1 MFQHRA
7 NANAHLP
14 PRSHSSLDHNKHSH
28 GDARAHSS
36 LGFNENYAEHAN
48 RPARARP
55 PNAGL
60 GGTLKEQLNRI
71 PHEQRQNEAKR
82 KAAHAEKEYWST
94 QRKQLEQRMSSLDD
108 RLNEARKQGVE
119 RVMAARQRA
128 KEKAEA
134 MARRDE
140 KLPPIGS
147 QNAKYQHAQ
156 HARPNSRGG
165 GMYEANGGFG
175 YPQHH
180 QQQYPSH
187 PERNGN
193 LYGGHGGFG
202 YGATQSRPSQQM
214 PYGNNGSVYG
224 TESRHRYTPPPPP
237 PDQHQHFYN
246 NGYGGGGGGGGH
258 SSTPQYGNTRVSS
271 GRHARESSIS
281 RRERELEEELWRVK
295 AERDAIAADADKNHD
310 QLRVAL
316 ESAAQE
322 MEAHVA
328 KLSKEAAERY
338 AQCTTRESRQAA
350 EARLQA
356 MAQENDMLKR
366 RLQRGEADA
375 KAAVAQMTTRA
386 SKKEAL
392 AHAAQMEA
400 QARTAE
406 RAGMLLAGQLEAFKN
421 APPPSSAGGAN
432 AAAALRAN
440 KELEKALNEQAAE
453 MKAMLDAE
461 VSLRESQFTRRDGKR
476 ELEEELRRVKAERDA
491 IAADVDANQEQLRSA
506 LEGAAQEMEAH
517 VAKLSK
523 EAAERYAQC
532 TTRES
537 RQAAEARLQAMA
549 QENEVLK
556 NRLVKEEEDA
566 KSRAAQMTTRASKQ
580 EALAHAAQMEAQAR
594 AAERAGMLLA
604 GQLEAFKAVPPPAF
618 EPPKVQG
625 SIDENAAAAAAQAAA
640 AKAAEQLEEALN
652 RQASEMKAML
662 DAEVSL
668 RESQFTRRDGKTKLT
683 SQLDTLKNENEA
695 LIARLRKAEDK
706 EETMMRQMTSRDTKD
721 RLVSQLNEQTREM
734 KTKLDAEISLRES
747 QFTRRDGKT
756 KLTAELDTLKN
767 ENEALIARLRKAED
781 KEETMMR
788 QMTSRD
794 TKDRLVSQVSELQR
808 QNARLVSSENLRAQY
823 TSRASKQQALQ
834 SAEQEK
840 QRLEHKLS
848 AADAELRRLRERPP
862 RPNSGL
868 GKIEEELVDAREKA
882 RRAVERETAMSERM
896 AADLKRA
903 REELANQRR
912 LVVELERKAHDRHT
926 PSPSPSPP
934 PPPLQ
939 KTQATPSP
947 PPQSSAGGL
956 FGFFKKTPTKP
967 PAPAPAPSGASPAPS
982 PADAAKARD
991 AARVKVLAQLTRAG
1005 AQQLTKMG
1013 DLIGLLQ
1020 LYARLCL
1027 PALEARAMCQP
1038 GALASAETVEKA
1050 HRRAVVNCH
1059 PDRNVSKPVD
1069 EQVLCEE
1076 LFKLLQ
1082 SCRAVWNSRKMGN
1095 QRR

>member
-1 MFQHRA
+1 
-7 NANAHLP
+7 
-14 PRSHSSLDHNKHSH
+14 
-28 GDARAHSS
+28 
-36 LGFNENYAEHAN
+36 
-48 RPARARP
+48 
-55 PNAGL
+55 
-60 GGTLKEQLNRI
+60 
-71 PHEQRQNEAKR
+71 
-82 KAAHAEKEYWST
+82 
-94 QRKQLEQRMSSLDD
+94 
-108 RLNEARKQGVE
+108 
-119 RVMAARQRA
+119 
-128 KEKAEA
+128 
-134 MARRDE
+134 
-140 KLPPIGS
+140 
-147 QNAKYQHAQ
+147 
-156 HARPNSRGG
+156 
-165 GMYEANGGFG
+165 MYEANGGFG

-214 PYGNNGSVYG
+214 PYGNNGSAYG

-246 NGYGGGGGGGGH
+246 NGYGGGGGGGGGH
-258 SSTPQYGNTRVSS
+258 SSTPQYGKTRVSS

-310 QLRVAL
+310 QLRV
-316 ESAAQE
+316 
-322 MEAHVA
+322 
-328 KLSKEAAERY
+328 
-338 AQCTTRESRQAA
+338 
-350 EARLQA
+350 
-356 MAQENDMLKR
+356 
-366 RLQRGEADA
+366 
-375 KAAVAQMTTRA
+375 
-386 SKKEAL
+386 
-392 AHAAQMEA
+392 
-400 QARTAE
+400 
-406 RAGMLLAGQLEAFKN
+406 
-421 APPPSSAGGAN
+421 
-432 AAAALRAN
+432 
-440 KELEKALNEQAAE
+440 
-453 MKAMLDAE
+453 
-461 VSLRESQFTRRDGKR
+461 
-476 ELEEELRRVKAERDA
+476 
-491 IAADVDANQEQLRSA
+491 A

-556 NRLVKEEEDA
+556 NRLAKEEEDA

-640 AKAAEQLEEALN
+640 AKAAEQLDEALN

-683 SQLDTLKNENEA
+683 SQ
-695 LIARLRKAEDK
+695 
-706 EETMMRQMTSRDTKD
+706 
-721 RLVSQLNEQTREM
+721 
-734 KTKLDAEISLRES
+734 
-747 QFTRRDGKT
+747 
-756 KLTAELDTLKN
+756 LDTLKN

-840 QRLEHKLS
+840 QRLEHKLA
-848 AADAELRRLRERPP
+848 AADAELRRLHERPP

>member
-1 MFQHRA
+1 MFQQRA
-7 NANAHLP
+7 NANAHAHAHGHLP
-14 PRSHSSLDHNKHSH
+14 PRSHSSLDHSKHSH

-214 PYGNNGSVYG
+214 PYGNNGSAYG

-246 NGYGGGGGGGGH
+246 NGYGGGGGGGGGH
-258 SSTPQYGNTRVSS
+258 SSTPQYGKTRVSS

-316 ESAAQE
+316 EGAAQE

-556 NRLVKEEEDA
+556 NRLAKEEEDA

-640 AKAAEQLEEALN
+640 AKAAEQLDEALN

-683 SQLDTLKNENEA
+683 SQ
-695 LIARLRKAEDK
+695 
-706 EETMMRQMTSRDTKD
+706 
-721 RLVSQLNEQTREM
+721 
-734 KTKLDAEISLRES
+734 
-747 QFTRRDGKT
+747 
-756 KLTAELDTLKN
+756 LDTLKN

-840 QRLEHKLS
+840 QRLEHKLA
-848 AADAELRRLRERPP
+848 AADAELRRLHERPP